1 MSQHAADSRLRR
13 WPALLARV
21 IGWLVVVVYVAGLCT
36 SYWLERSA
44 GLPNKTPV
52 DEAML
57 QVGFGAFAVVGALL
71 VAKRPTN
78 ALGWIMAS
86 VAIMVA
92 IFHTGD
98 TYTAAVMVTRGRPDM
113 LAVVSAWVGN
123 WYWYLLL
130 VLVVIFVPL
139 LFPDG
144 RLPSRRW
151 LPLAV
156 LPGIGTLAIVV
167 LSALVPVLQI
177 NESPGYEIENPIGID
192 GLDRVEAL
200 PIFAV
205 LNGLL
210 LVGVVGAAASVVVRF
225 RRSQGIERQQMK
237 WFVYAAALILPVP
250 VVDRLPDFIN
260 GVWLGLVLIAMPT
273 AIGVAV
279 LRYRLYDI
287 DLVINR
293 TLVYGPLTAMLVL
306 VYVGGVVSFQNAFR
320 TLTGQESQIAV
331 VASTLAIAA
340 LFNPLRGRL
349 QTFVDR
355 RFYRTKYDAAKTLA
369 SFSARLRD
377 ETNLDALNTELVKV
391 VQETM
396 QPAYASLW
404 LRPDPATQSPPSI
417 STRFEKGDEG

>member
-1 MSQHAADSRLRR
+1 
-13 WPALLARV
+13 
-21 IGWLVVVVYVAGLCT
+21 VYVAGLVA
-36 SYWLERSA
+36 SNWLERSA
-44 GLPNKTPV
+44 ALPNRTPV
-52 DEAML
+52 DDAIL

-78 ALGWIMAS
+78 AIGWIMAS
-86 VAIMVA
+86 VALMVA

-98 TYTAAVMVTRGRPDM
+98 TYTAAVMVTRGRPDA
-113 LAVVSAWVGN
+113 LAVVAAWIGN

-130 VLVVIFVPL
+130 VLVVVFVPL

-156 LPGIGTLAIVV
+156 LPGIGTLVV
-167 LSALVPVLQI
+167 VTYSALIPTLEV
-177 NESPGYEIENPIGID
+177 NEASGYEIANPIGIA
-192 GLDRVEAL
+192 GLDRVEDL
-200 PIFAV
+200 PGFAA

-210 LVGVVGAAASVVVRF
+210 VLGVVGAAASVVVRY
-225 RRSQGIERQQMK
+225 RRSRGVERQQMK
-237 WFVYAAALILPVP
+237 WFVYAAALILLAPI
-250 VVDRLPDFIN
+250 VDRLPDFIN
-260 GVWLGLVLIAMPT
+260 GVWLGLVLIAIPM

-306 VYVGGVVSFQNAFR
+306 VYVGGVVTIQSAFR
-320 TLTGQESQIAV
+320 TITGQESQIAV

-340 LFNPLRGRL
+340 LFNPLRRRL

-355 RFYRTKYDAAKTLA
+355 RFYRGKYDAAKTLA
-369 SFSARLRD
+369 AFSARLRE
-377 ETNLDALNTELVKV
+377 ETDLDALNTDLVKV
-391 VQETM
+391 VQETI
-396 QPAYASLW
+396 QPAHASLW
-404 LRPDPATQSPPSI
+404 LRPNTGAKGSAS
-417 STRFEKGDEG
+417 STGKP